1 MLLMNTFVILTP
13 FAWAA
18 AWVFALRA
26 ILKEPKSWRNRV
38 SLGSLALLTLLG
50 LLWLPVAVYSSR
62 TGSPT
67 GAGFAARMKNVQDWS
82 GVAARGCAVPLVL
95 SFFGRPRLIAPIVIA
110 CIGTA
115 LFWFF
120 TAYMY

>member
-38 SLGSLALLTLLG
+38 SIGSLGLLTTIG
-50 LLWLPVAVYSSR
+50 LLWLPVAVYSSG
-62 TGSPT
+62 TESLA
-67 GAGFAARMKNVQDWS
+67 GAEFAAHLKNVQDWS
-82 GVAARGCAVPLVL
+82 RLAGRGCAVPLVVSL
-95 SFFGRPRLIAPIVIA
+95 FGRPRLIAPVAIA

>member
-1 MLLMNTFVILTP
+1 MLLMNIFVILTP

-26 ILKEPKSWRNRV
+26 ILKEPKSWRNRISIG
-38 SLGSLALLTLLG
+38 SLGLLTLIG
-50 LLWLPVAVYSSR
+50 LLWLPVAVYSSG
-62 TGSPT
+62 TESAAS
-67 GAGFAARMKNVQDWS
+67 AGFAVHMKNVQEWS
-82 GVAARGCAVPLVL
+82 KFAGRGCVLPLVL
-95 SFFGRPRLIAPIVIA
+95 SFFGRPRLIAPIAMA